1 MHTAFLA
8 AAAVAMAMAVP
19 AAAEPPVFGYVGLY
33 VKDVTR
39 SVSFYEQAFGLA
51 RRYVTPQQE
60 YGEMQTGTT
69 RLGFTNVALI
79 EKMTKTP
86 ASSRTNT
93 PPSGSEISFVT
104 SDVESLYKRA
114 VAAGAVPVEAP
125 NEKPWHQ
132 IVSYVRDPDGHLVGI
147 CSPLP

>member
-60 YGEMQTGTT
+60 YGEM
-69 RLGFTNVALI
+69 I